1 VREFRKEVVG
11 SLRDKQREILGR
23 LATARRARV
32 VERTV
37 DSGPWPC
44 EFAGASAVRLA
55 LPGKTPGI
63 EPPDIVQPAVQK
75 RPGVVVAEADLKPAQ
90 VQDLAEQ
97 VGELACDGT
106 SESGGAS
113 AATAPAAAGRK
124 TTGSRASPRSASQRA
139 NWMAANTSNCCDHR
153 VHTREGSL

>member
-11 SLRDKQREILGR
+11 SLRDKQREILGH

-55 LPGKTPGI
+55 LPGKISP
-63 EPPDIVQPAVQK
+63 V
-75 RPGVVVAEADLKPAQ
+75 RR
-90 VQDLAEQ
+90 
-97 VGELACDGT
+97 
-106 SESGGAS
+106 SGFEKHFS
-113 AATAPAAAGRK
+113 
-124 TTGSRASPRSASQRA
+124 
-139 NWMAANTSNCCDHR
+139 
-153 VHTREGSL
+153 